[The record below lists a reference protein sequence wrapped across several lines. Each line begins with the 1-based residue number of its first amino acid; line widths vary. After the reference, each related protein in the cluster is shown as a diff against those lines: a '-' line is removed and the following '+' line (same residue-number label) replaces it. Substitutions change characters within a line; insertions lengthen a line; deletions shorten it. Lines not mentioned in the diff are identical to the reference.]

1 MKVWLPFENEGR
13 EVAGV
18 QTVRQLLDH
27 FSFKEEEVVA
37 LDKKEARLITSDE
50 RLGEEMEIRIIRVL
64 SGG

>member
-27 FSFKEEEVVA
+27 FSFKEEVVA

>member
-1 MKVWLPFENEGR
+1 MKVWLPFENEVR

-18 QTVRQLLDH
+18 KTVRQLLNH

-37 LDKKEARLITSDE
+37 LDKKKARLITSDE
-50 RLGEEMEIRIIRVL
+50 RLEEEMEIRIIRVL